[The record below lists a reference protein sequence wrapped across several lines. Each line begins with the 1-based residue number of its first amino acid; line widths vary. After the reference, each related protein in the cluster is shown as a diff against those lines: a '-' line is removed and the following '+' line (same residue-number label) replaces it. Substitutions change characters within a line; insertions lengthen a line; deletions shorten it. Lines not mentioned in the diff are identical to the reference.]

1 MDVALYGGDTVFSR
15 SLRSDALGFLCAWSS
30 YLIFPSTSMS
40 TIISREDDNLQSS
53 GKGASVPPP
62 WASPELLPRMEIPQT
77 VVPCRPTAPIPT
89 HDNNTRTYCTA
100 RVRYLQIIAPSRLG
114 ESHRPITVSPGYRDP
129 SGAQIRGCAPAP
141 APWRHVRWAHLRP
154 LAKPFSLQMPDPA
167 IPNADECGVSP
178 PPRRPE

>member
-1 MDVALYGGDTVFSR
+1 MPLGSVAPEVLTLYSHPR
-15 SLRSDALGFLCAWSS
+15 ACQQLSPERML
-30 YLIFPSTSMS
+30 
-40 TIISREDDNLQSS
+40 ISRSS
-53 GKGASVPPP
+53 GKGPSVPPP
-62 WASPELLPRMEIPQT
+62 RASPELLPRMEIPQT

-141 APWRHVRWAHLRP
+141 APWRHVRWARLRP
-154 LAKPFSLQMPDPA
+154 LAKPFSL
-167 IPNADECGVSP
+167 
-178 PPRRPE
+178 